1 MDMNENTSK
10 SVAVII
16 LNYMNYLET
25 DECIQFMLK
34 QNYGSYHIV
43 VVDNGSNND
52 SVSYLWKKY
61 RNNSK
66 ISVIKAG
73 KNYGFAKGN
82 NIGIYYARKKFHAEY
97 VILLNSDVVI
107 EDRDYLSK
115 MVKAYVG
122 NVGVIGSRILEKDNA
137 EISMLYRYVTF
148 PATLFFYL
156 VSMSECKGHP
166 LYKIFWRKILMKYKG
181 VYLFKGCALL
191 LTPAYFRYYD
201 GLDPRTFLYCEED
214 LLYLRCKNV
223 GLRERVSKEAFLYHK
238 AGQSTKTLYG
248 NDRIGFLEYMLS
260 SYKFVLWESIKM
272 LFRGIY
278 SERV

>member
-1 MDMNENTSK
+1 MDMNERK

-25 DECIQFMLK
+25 DKCIQCMLK
-34 QNYGSYHIV
+34 QNYDSYHIV
-43 VVDNGSNND
+43 VVDNGSNNA
-52 SVSYLWKKY
+52 SVKYLWKKY
-61 RNNSK
+61 GSNTK

-82 NIGIYYARKKFHAEY
+82 NIGINYARNKMHVEY
-97 VILLNSDVVI
+97 VLLLNSDVVI
-107 EDRDYLSK
+107 EDRDYLDK
-115 MVKAYVG
+115 MIKADAG
-122 NVGVIGSRILEKDNA
+122 DVGVIGSRILEKNNT
-137 EISMLYRYVTF
+137 EISLLCRYVTF
-148 PATLFFYL
+148 PATLFSYL
-156 VSMSECKGHP
+156 VSMSQCKGHP
-166 LYKIFWRKILMKYKG
+166 LYEIFWREILMKYKG

-191 LTPAYFRYYD
+191 LTPAYFRHYD

-214 LLYLRCKNV
+214 LLYLRCRKA
-223 GLRERVSKEAFLYHK
+223 GLTETVCEEAFLYHK
-238 AGQSTKTLYG
+238 AGQSAKTLYG
-248 NDRIGFLEYMLS
+248 NNWIRFLEYMLS